1 MQNFVKSIYRSL
13 GKIFPML
20 KMTKTATQKYD
31 ITYHN
36 LHLLEIKMSLAISL
50 FNKDSNLC
58 VSAAF

>member
-1 MQNFVKSIYRSL
+1 MQNFVKYIYRSW

-20 KMTKTATQKYD
+20 KMKNTATHKY

-50 FNKDSNLC
+50 F
-58 VSAAF
+58 